1 MSDNFKKILI
11 HILEIGCSGLIGVV
25 ATIGYQHFFAQNQS
39 FTFRVVSETH

>member
-25 ATIGYQHFFAQNQS
+25 ATIGYQHFLRKIN
-39 FTFRVVSETH
+39 HLHLL